1 MCGGPTK
8 WFELCIGM
16 IVPGADLTNVDLKL
30 AEWTGTAWNIQPVDS
45 EGSVGWDSS
54 LVLTPTTTR
63 YNVP

>member
-1 MCGGPTK
+1 
-8 WFELCIGM
+8 M
-16 IVPGADLTNVDLKL
+16 IVRGADLTNVDLKL
-30 AEWTGTAWNIQPVDS
+30 AEWTGTAWNIQTVDS